1 LYRMDKQGGV
11 AEIVYDI
18 CRALVESPSTPAY
31 SEVHESLA
39 PVVSSADSRELLDWM
54 VNNSRAR
61 VTLDE
66 SDESLE
72 SLNLAGYS
80 IDSVDKRL
88 GAALARAVFRH
99 GLEKL
104 HLSGNSLKDLDAGLG
119 WLVVDEAEA
128 SREPALSSIFVD
140 ANVLREVSWPPASL
154 IAVRECLKHLDVSKS
169 QIRSIDVLA
178 APLPRPITLHALEY
192 LDISGNIKLDTL
204 PVGFFPSV
212 PNLRRLDAYSCALSS
227 IPEDISVCE
236 HLEHCGLHSNDLVNL
251 PDALF
256 ACVKISWLSLN
267 MNKLEAL
274 PESIG
279 NLTNLKRLSLHQ
291 NRLRDLPAVIAKC
304 VELEALSL
312 HGNRLTRG
320 SLPDSMALLENCC
333 RLSLYENRELGS
345 VPDGV
350 CGMRRLKELWLYDCG
365 LTSLNEKIGQL
376 SDLKKLWLDKNP
388 EMVLDDASWTALK
401 RLDLHELYMD
411 GQVAAATGEKAH
423 RSTEL
428 HAAMRQLNKL
438 YL

>member
-1 LYRMDKQGGV
+1 MDKQGGV

-154 IAVRECLKHLDVSKS
+154 IAVRS
-169 QIRSIDVLA
+169 
-178 APLPRPITLHALEY
+178 T
-192 LDISGNIKLDTL
+192 
-204 PVGFFPSV
+204 
-212 PNLRRLDAYSCALSS
+212 SS
-227 IPEDISVCE
+227 IWTDRWR
-236 HLEHCGLHSNDLVNL
+236 L
-251 PDALF
+251 PL
-256 ACVKISWLSLN
+256 
-267 MNKLEAL
+267 
-274 PESIG
+274 G
-279 NLTNLKRLSLHQ
+279 RKR
-291 NRLRDLPAVIAKC
+291 
-304 VELEALSL
+304 
-312 HGNRLTRG
+312 T
-320 SLPDSMALLENCC
+320 
-333 RLSLYENRELGS
+333 
-345 VPDGV
+345 
-350 CGMRRLKELWLYDCG
+350 
-365 LTSLNEKIGQL
+365 
-376 SDLKKLWLDKNP
+376 
-388 EMVLDDASWTALK
+388 
-401 RLDLHELYMD
+401 
-411 GQVAAATGEKAH
+411 VAPSCTPP
-423 RSTEL
+423 
-428 HAAMRQLNKL
+428 
-438 YL
+438 

>member
-1 LYRMDKQGGV
+1 MDKQGSV
-11 AEIVYDI
+11 ADI
-18 CRALVESPSTPAY
+18 ICEVCRALVDSSTPAY
-31 SEVHESLA
+31 SDVHESLA
-39 PVVSSADSRELLDWM
+39 PVVSSADSHELLGWM

-61 VTLDE
+61 VTPDE
-66 SDESLE
+66 SIE

-80 IDSVDKRL
+80 IDAVDTRL

-99 GLEKL
+99 GLQTL

-140 ANVLREVSWPPASL
+140 ANVLREIRWPPASL

-178 APLPRPITLHALEY
+178 APLPITLQALEY
-192 LDISGNIKLDTL
+192 LDISGNIKLSAL
-204 PVGFFPSV
+204 PVGFFSSV

-227 IPEDISVCE
+227 IPEDISVCK
-236 HLEHCGLHSNDLVNL
+236 HLEHCGLHSNEIVSL
-251 PDALF
+251 PDSLF
-256 ACVKISWLSLN
+256 ACGKISWLSLN

-279 NLTNLKRLSLHQ
+279 NLTILKRLSLHQ
-291 NRLRDLPAVIAKC
+291 NRLRDLPASIAKC
-304 VELEALSL
+304 TELEALSL
-312 HGNRLTRG
+312 HGNRLTRA
-320 SLPDSMALLENCC
+320 SLPESMALLENCC

-388 EMVLDDASWTALK
+388 EMVLDDTSWAALK
-401 RLDLHELYMD
+401 RLDLQELYLD
-411 GQVAAATGEKAH
+411 GQVAAAEKEQR
-423 RSTEL
+423 RSEL
-428 HAAMRQLNKL
+428 HAAMTQLNKL

>member
-1 LYRMDKQGGV
+1 MDKQGGV

-104 HLSGNSLKDLDAGLG
+104 
-119 WLVVDEAEA
+119 
-128 SREPALSSIFVD
+128 
-140 ANVLREVSWPPASL
+140 
-154 IAVRECLKHLDVSKS
+154 
-169 QIRSIDVLA
+169 
-178 APLPRPITLHALEY
+178 
-192 LDISGNIKLDTL
+192 
-204 PVGFFPSV
+204 
-212 PNLRRLDAYSCALSS
+212 
-227 IPEDISVCE
+227 
-236 HLEHCGLHSNDLVNL
+236 
-251 PDALF
+251 
-256 ACVKISWLSLN
+256 
-267 MNKLEAL
+267 
-274 PESIG
+274 
-279 NLTNLKRLSLHQ
+279 
-291 NRLRDLPAVIAKC
+291 
-304 VELEALSL
+304 
-312 HGNRLTRG
+312 
-320 SLPDSMALLENCC
+320 
-333 RLSLYENRELGS
+333 
-345 VPDGV
+345 
-350 CGMRRLKELWLYDCG
+350 
-365 LTSLNEKIGQL
+365 
-376 SDLKKLWLDKNP
+376 
-388 EMVLDDASWTALK
+388 
-401 RLDLHELYMD
+401 DLHELYMD